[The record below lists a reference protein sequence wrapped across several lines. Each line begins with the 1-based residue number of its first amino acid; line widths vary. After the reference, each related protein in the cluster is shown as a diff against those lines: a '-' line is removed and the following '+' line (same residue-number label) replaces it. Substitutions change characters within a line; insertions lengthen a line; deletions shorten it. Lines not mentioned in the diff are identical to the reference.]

1 MESRSDQHNENGS
14 NDVMKYVGIVMALLY
29 VGLGIA
35 ILVGQNNF
43 FNIQSKYIFP
53 LGAMLIVYGLFRAYR
68 IYQKGIK
75 D

>member
-1 MESRSDQHNENGS
+1 MRSEQSNENGG
-14 NDVMKYVGIVMALLY
+14 NDVMKYIGIVMALLY

-35 ILVGQNNF
+35 VLAGPKNL
-43 FNIQSKYIFP
+43 FNIPQKYIFP
-53 LGAMLIVYGLFRAYR
+53 LGALLIAYGLFRAYR